1 MRTMQKIRQFLED
14 VALEARRI
22 SWPAR
27 QELVESSVVVIAF
40 IVILAV
46 VIMLCDEA
54 IRLVLQEI
62 FKLAA

>member
-1 MRTMQKIRQFLED
+1 MIQKIRQFFSD
-14 VALEARRI
+14 VALEGKRI

-27 QELVESSVVVIAF
+27 QELVESSIVVIAF
-40 IVILAV
+40 IIILAI

-62 FKLAA
+62 FKWVA